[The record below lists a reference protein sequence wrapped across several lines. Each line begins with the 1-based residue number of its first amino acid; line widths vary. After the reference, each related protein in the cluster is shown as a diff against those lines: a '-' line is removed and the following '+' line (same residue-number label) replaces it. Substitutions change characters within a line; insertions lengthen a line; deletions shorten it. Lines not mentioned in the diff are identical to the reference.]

1 MSAPD
6 HDLDALFKRLHLANA
21 RRVWRDL
28 VQRAEREAWSYGD
41 FLTLL
46 VTEGFPVT
54 SVDGRRQLEEVF
66 MSLVGAPADGP
77 EDADV

>member
-1 MSAPD
+1 
-6 HDLDALFKRLHLANA
+6 
-21 RRVWRDL
+21 
-28 VQRAEREAWSYGD
+28 
-41 FLTLL
+41 
-46 VTEGFPVT
+46 VT

>member
-1 MSAPD
+1 MTSELPRA
-6 HDLDALFKRLHLANA
+6 
-21 RRVWRDL
+21 DL
-28 VQRAEREAWSYGD
+28 VAQ
-41 FLTLL
+41 L
-46 VTEGFPVT
+46 VTEGFRVT

>member
-6 HDLDALFKRLHLANA
+6 PDLDALFTRLHLANA
-21 RRVWRDL
+21 RRVWRDV

-46 VTEGFPVT
+46 VTEEIASAADAARATNAASPLPV
-54 SVDGRRQLEEVF
+54 F
-66 MSLVGAPADGP
+66 
-77 EDADV
+77 EDD